1 MEIFHVLMGGAEH
14 RALRFF
20 DDKELNLLIAA
31 SMLNFETRW
40 KKHLNLIQSKAKLLF
55 ADSGLLG
62 WIKKYGTSAIE
73 EYAENPQK
81 VLDIQMQIDPDVIAH
96 VDIPCE
102 DSILEM
108 AKLDRISAINQ
119 TIQNA
124 EFLIEES
131 MKNQELKD
139 KKIAIVVQGFHLS
152 EYEYCLNE
160 YEKRGFF
167 NLPSENYWFA
177 IGSVCMRKPPDLY
190 KTTKFVREAIPQY
203 YHVHCFGIANPKWV
217 LEMKKYGINSVDSAT
232 ASFAAAM
239 FQIIDYEGKRKRL
252 KLPSKD
258 KYMFAALTA
267 FNMASLQKQV
277 KDDVCGDPQCELF
290 EEICCIK

>member
-1 MEIFHVLMGGAEH
+1 MEIYHVLMGGAEH

-20 DDKELNLLIAA
+20 DDKELNLLVAA
-31 SMLNFETRW
+31 SMLTFETRW
-40 KKHLNLIQSKAKLLF
+40 KKHLPLIQSKAKSLF

-62 WIKKYGTSAIE
+62 WIKKYGSGAIQ
-73 EYAENPQK
+73 EYAKNPQK
-81 VLDIQMQIDPDVIAH
+81 VLDIQMQINPDVIAH

-102 DSILEM
+102 DSILKM
-108 AKLDRISAINQ
+108 AGLKRIEAINQ

-124 EFLIEES
+124 EFLIEQS
-131 MKNQELKD
+131 IKNPELKN
-139 KKIAIVVQGFHLS
+139 KKIAIVVQGFNLN

-167 NLPSENYWFA
+167 NLNPEKYWFA

-190 KTTKFVREAIPQY
+190 VTTKFVREYIPER

-239 FQIIDYEGKRKRL
+239 FQVIDYQGKRRRL
-252 KLPSKD
+252 NLPSKD
-258 KYMFAALTA
+258 KYMFAALAA

-277 KDDVCGDPQCELF
+277 NDNVDADPQCELF
-290 EEICCIK
+290 EEYCCIK